1 VELTI
6 NWNIL

>member
-1 VELTI
+1 MIINI